1 MTYLEKKENARRL
14 IAQFLETLDT
24 MNVFG
29 SGIFED
35 AILTLD
41 EDAIL
46 TLECAFLNWHLPM
59 RKGPQQECL
68 RELKRQRK
76 AGHPKAVAY
85 DRQVKLEVER
95 RWKET

>member
-1 MTYLEKKENARRL
+1 MNYLEKKENARRL

-24 MNVFG
+24 ANAFG
-29 SGIFED
+29 SGIF
-35 AILTLD
+35 

-46 TLECAFLNWHLPM
+46 TLECAFLNWHTPM
-59 RKGPQQECL
+59 RKGLQLECL
-68 RELKRQRK
+68 RELKRQKK

>member
-29 SGIFED
+29 SGIFEV
-35 AILTLD
+35 
-41 EDAIL
+41 AIL